1 MCCAICRRLAKLL
14 ARIKRMFLT
23 AHPDVF
29 IGIDAP
35 DTNLRVAR
43 RLHAAGIPTVQYVSP
58 QVWAWR
64 QGRARN
70 MRESVDLVLCL
81 LPFEK
86 RFYDEHGIRAEF
98 VGHPLA
104 DAIPENIDRDLARR
118 TLGLD
123 RHASVVALLPG
134 SRRGEVARLAADF
147 AATARW
153 LAAQR
158 PDMKFIAPMASA
170 ATRQIFSRVLERDA
184 PGVEVQL
191 IDGQAT
197 LALSAANVVLVASG
211 TASLEAALCKRP
223 MVVVYRLGALT
234 GWILTRFNLVKSKF
248 FAQPNLLADRRV
260 VGEYFQDQI
269 IPESIGAELLMWL
282 DDTERRSDLEREF
295 ARIHAEL
302 TPWCRHPS
310 RASDSRTAERP
321 PDCGSIALVRRIAG
335 IDEAGRGPLAGPVV
349 AAAVIL
355 RPRRPIEGVAD
366 SKSLSPEERSRLS
379 IEIRREALCFGIGW
393 ADHVEIDALN
403 ILQATFLAMRRAL
416 LAMTMTPDHVLVDGN
431 QLPNLNGLG
440 KVLTARAI
448 IDGDVTEPAI
458 SAASILAKTAQR

>member
-1 MCCAICRRLAKLL
+1 MSLPLRVGLLAGEASGDTLGADLIVALRLRAPDAKFFGVAGPKMLAAGCESWEPSESLAVMGLFDVLRDLPRLAKLL

-23 AHPDVF
+23 EHPDVF

-64 QGRARN
+64 QGRART

-104 DAIPENIDRDLARR
+104 DAIPENIDRELARR
-118 TLGLD
+118 TLGLAD
-123 RHASVVALLPG
+123 QASVVALLPG

-153 LAAQR
+153 LALQR
-158 PDMKFIAPMASA
+158 PDLKFIAPMASA

-234 GWILTRFNLVKSKF
+234 AWMLTRFNLVKSKF

-295 ARIHAEL
+295 ARIHADLRRGAGTRAAQAILEL
-302 TPWCRHPS
+302 LSARQTAVALPS
-310 RASDSRTAERP
+310 
-321 PDCGSIALVRRIAG
+321 
-335 IDEAGRGPLAGPVV
+335 
-349 AAAVIL
+349 
-355 RPRRPIEGVAD
+355 
-366 SKSLSPEERSRLS
+366 
-379 IEIRREALCFGIGW
+379 
-393 ADHVEIDALN
+393 
-403 ILQATFLAMRRAL
+403 
-416 LAMTMTPDHVLVDGN
+416 
-431 QLPNLNGLG
+431 
-440 KVLTARAI
+440 
-448 IDGDVTEPAI
+448 
-458 SAASILAKTAQR
+458 

>member
-1 MCCAICRRLAKLL
+1 MPVPLRVGLLAGEASGDTLGADLILALRQCAPEAKFFGVAGPKMQAAGCECWEPAESLAVMGLFDVLRDLPRLIKLL

-23 AHPDVF
+23 ERPDVF

-70 MRESVDLVLCL
+70 MRKSVDLVLCL

-104 DAIPENIDRDLARR
+104 DAIPENVDRELARR
-118 TLGLD
+118 TLGLEAQ
-123 RHASVVALLPG
+123 ASVVALLPG

-158 PDMKFIAPMASA
+158 PNLKFIAPMASA
-170 ATRQIFSRVLERDA
+170 ATRQIFSRVLKRDA
-184 PGVEVQL
+184 PDLEVQL
-191 IDGQAT
+191 LEGQAT

-234 GWILTRFNLVKSKF
+234 GWILTHFNLVKSKF

-282 DDTERRSDLEREF
+282 DDTERRSALEAEF
-295 ARIHAEL
+295 ARIHSDLRRGAGTRAAQAILEL
-302 TPWCRHPS
+302 LSTRQTAV
-310 RASDSRTAERP
+310 ASP
-321 PDCGSIALVRRIAG
+321 P
-335 IDEAGRGPLAGPVV
+335 
-349 AAAVIL
+349 
-355 RPRRPIEGVAD
+355 
-366 SKSLSPEERSRLS
+366 
-379 IEIRREALCFGIGW
+379 
-393 ADHVEIDALN
+393 
-403 ILQATFLAMRRAL
+403 
-416 LAMTMTPDHVLVDGN
+416 
-431 QLPNLNGLG
+431 
-440 KVLTARAI
+440 
-448 IDGDVTEPAI
+448 
-458 SAASILAKTAQR
+458 

>member
-1 MCCAICRRLAKLL
+1 MPVPLRVGLLAGEASGDTLGADLIAALRRRAPDAKFFGVAGPKMQAAGCESWEPAESLAVMGLFDVLRDLPRLLRLL
-14 ARIKRMFLT
+14 ARIKRMFL
-23 AHPDVF
+23 AERPDVF

-70 MRESVDLVLCL
+70 IRESVDLVLCL
-81 LPFEK
+81 LPFEQ

-104 DAIPENIDRDLARR
+104 DAIPENIDRESARR

-123 RHASVVALLPG
+123 SGASVVALLPG

-158 PDMKFIAPMASA
+158 PGLKFIAPMASA
-170 ATRQIFSRVLERDA
+170 AARQIFSRALKRDA
-184 PGVEVQL
+184 PTLEVQL

-197 LALSAANVVLVASG
+197 TALSAANVVLVASG

-223 MVVVYRLGALT
+223 MVVVYRLGTLTAWALT
-234 GWILTRFNLVKSKF
+234 HFNLVKSKF

-282 DDTERRSDLEREF
+282 DDTERRSELEREF
-295 ARIHAEL
+295 ARIHSNLRRGAGTRAAQAILDLLSTRKSAE
-302 TPWCRHPS
+302 
-310 RASDSRTAERP
+310 ASP
-321 PDCGSIALVRRIAG
+321 P
-335 IDEAGRGPLAGPVV
+335 
-349 AAAVIL
+349 
-355 RPRRPIEGVAD
+355 
-366 SKSLSPEERSRLS
+366 
-379 IEIRREALCFGIGW
+379 
-393 ADHVEIDALN
+393 
-403 ILQATFLAMRRAL
+403 
-416 LAMTMTPDHVLVDGN
+416 
-431 QLPNLNGLG
+431 
-440 KVLTARAI
+440 
-448 IDGDVTEPAI
+448 
-458 SAASILAKTAQR
+458 

>member
-1 MCCAICRRLAKLL
+1 LPRLLKLL

-23 AHPDVF
+23 ERPDVF

-64 QGRARN
+64 QGRARSI
-70 MRESVDLVLCL
+70 RESVDLVLCL

-104 DAIPENIDRDLARR
+104 DAIPENVDRESARR
-118 TLGLD
+118 TLGLAAQ
-123 RHASVVALLPG
+123 ASVVALLPG

-158 PDMKFIAPMASA
+158 PDLKFIAPMASA
-170 ATRQIFSRVLERDA
+170 ATRQIFSRVLKRDA
-184 PGVEVQL
+184 PDLEVQL
-191 IDGQAT
+191 IEGQAT
-197 LALSAANVVLVASG
+197 TALSAANVVLVASG

-234 GWILTRFNLVKSKF
+234 GWMLTHFNLVKTKF

-282 DDTERRSDLEREF
+282 DDTERRSALEREF
-295 ARIHAEL
+295 TRIHSNLRRGAGTRAAQAILEL
-302 TPWCRHPS
+302 LSTRQTAV
-310 RASDSRTAERP
+310 ASP
-321 PDCGSIALVRRIAG
+321 P
-335 IDEAGRGPLAGPVV
+335 
-349 AAAVIL
+349 
-355 RPRRPIEGVAD
+355 
-366 SKSLSPEERSRLS
+366 
-379 IEIRREALCFGIGW
+379 
-393 ADHVEIDALN
+393 
-403 ILQATFLAMRRAL
+403 
-416 LAMTMTPDHVLVDGN
+416 
-431 QLPNLNGLG
+431 
-440 KVLTARAI
+440 
-448 IDGDVTEPAI
+448 
-458 SAASILAKTAQR
+458 

>member
-1 MCCAICRRLAKLL
+1 MPVPLRVGLLAGEASGDTLGADLIIALRRRAPDATFFGVAGPKMQAAGCESWEPAESLAVMGLFDVLRDLPRLAKLL

-23 AHPDVF
+23 ERPDVF

-43 RLHAAGIPTVQYVSP
+43 TLHAAGIPTVQYVSP

-70 MRESVDLVLCL
+70 IRESVDLVLCL

-104 DAIPENIDRDLARR
+104 DAIPEIIDRESARR
-118 TLGLD
+118 TLGLASG
-123 RHASVVALLPG
+123 ASVVALLPG

-158 PDMKFIAPMASA
+158 PELKFIAPMASA
-170 ATRQIFSRVLERDA
+170 ATRQIFSRVLKRDA
-184 PGVEVQL
+184 PNLEVQL
-191 IDGQAT
+191 IEGQAT
-197 LALSAANVVLVASG
+197 AALGAANVVLVASG

-234 GWILTRFNLVKSKF
+234 AWMLTRFNLVKSKF

-295 ARIHAEL
+295 ARIHSDLRRGAG
-302 TPWCRHPS
+302 T
-310 RASDSRTAERP
+310 RAAQAILDLLNTRPTAVASP
-321 PDCGSIALVRRIAG
+321 P
-335 IDEAGRGPLAGPVV
+335 
-349 AAAVIL
+349 
-355 RPRRPIEGVAD
+355 
-366 SKSLSPEERSRLS
+366 
-379 IEIRREALCFGIGW
+379 
-393 ADHVEIDALN
+393 
-403 ILQATFLAMRRAL
+403 
-416 LAMTMTPDHVLVDGN
+416 
-431 QLPNLNGLG
+431 
-440 KVLTARAI
+440 
-448 IDGDVTEPAI
+448 
-458 SAASILAKTAQR
+458 

>member
-1 MCCAICRRLAKLL
+1 MPVPLRVGLLAGEASGDTLGADLILALRRSAPDAKFFGVAGPKMLAAGCESWEPAESLAVMGLFDVLRDLPRLARLL

-23 AHPDVF
+23 ERPDVF

-64 QGRARN
+64 QGRVRS
-70 MRESVDLVLCL
+70 MRDAVDLVLCL

-86 RFYDEHGIRAEF
+86 RFYDEHGIPAEF

-104 DAIPENIDRDLARR
+104 DAIPENVDRESARR

-123 RHASVVALLPG
+123 SHAAVVALLPG
-134 SRRGEVARLAADF
+134 SRRGEVGRLAADF

-158 PDMKFIAPMASA
+158 PELKFIAPMASA
-170 ATRQIFSRVLERDA
+170 ATRQIFSRVLKRDA
-184 PGVEVQL
+184 PNVEVQL
-191 IDGQAT
+191 IEGHAT
-197 LALSAANVVLVASG
+197 TALSAANVVLVASG

-234 GWILTRFNLVKSKF
+234 AWMLMRFNLVKSKF

-282 DDTERRSDLEREF
+282 DDTERRSALEREF
-295 ARIHAEL
+295 AQIHANLRRGAGNRAAQAILEL
-302 TPWCRHPS
+302 LHTR
-310 RASDSRTAERP
+310 RTAVASP
-321 PDCGSIALVRRIAG
+321 P
-335 IDEAGRGPLAGPVV
+335 
-349 AAAVIL
+349 
-355 RPRRPIEGVAD
+355 
-366 SKSLSPEERSRLS
+366 
-379 IEIRREALCFGIGW
+379 
-393 ADHVEIDALN
+393 
-403 ILQATFLAMRRAL
+403 
-416 LAMTMTPDHVLVDGN
+416 
-431 QLPNLNGLG
+431 
-440 KVLTARAI
+440 
-448 IDGDVTEPAI
+448 
-458 SAASILAKTAQR
+458 

>member
-1 MCCAICRRLAKLL
+1 MSLPLRVGLLAGEASGDTLGADLIVALRERVPDAKFFGVAGPKMLAAGCESWEPAESLAVMGLFDVLRDLPRLAKLL

-23 AHPDVF
+23 EHPDVF
-29 IGIDAP
+29 VGIDAP

-64 QGRARN
+64 QGRARS

-86 RFYDEHGIRAEF
+86 RFYDEHGIAAEF

-104 DAIPENIDRDLARR
+104 DAVPENIDRESARR
-118 TLGLD
+118 TLGLPSG
-123 RHASVVALLPG
+123 AEVLALLPG

-158 PDMKFIAPMASA
+158 PGLKFIAPMASA
-170 ATRQIFSRVLERDA
+170 ATRQIFSSVLERDA
-184 PGVEVQL
+184 PDVEVQL

-223 MVVVYRLGALT
+223 MVVVYRLGTLT
-234 GWILTRFNLVKSKF
+234 AWVLTRFKLVKSKF
-248 FAQPNLLADRRV
+248 FAQPNLLADRRI

-282 DDTERRSDLEREF
+282 DDTERRTELEREF
-295 ARIHAEL
+295 ARIHADL
-302 TPWCRHPS
+302 RRGAGT
-310 RASDSRTAERP
+310 RAAQAILQLLSARQ
-321 PDCGSIALVRRIAG
+321 I
-335 IDEAGRGPLAGPVV
+335 
-349 AAAVIL
+349 AAA
-355 RPRRPIEGVAD
+355 
-366 SKSLSPEERSRLS
+366 SPS
-379 IEIRREALCFGIGW
+379 
-393 ADHVEIDALN
+393 
-403 ILQATFLAMRRAL
+403 
-416 LAMTMTPDHVLVDGN
+416 
-431 QLPNLNGLG
+431 
-440 KVLTARAI
+440 
-448 IDGDVTEPAI
+448 
-458 SAASILAKTAQR
+458 